1 MKGLEFD
8 EIGGLERGWL
18 ERERRF
24 EREIL
29 LVVQELE
36 GDKASGLDGFSMAF
50 FHHCWRVVERDVL
63 AVFEEFY

>member
-18 ERERRF
+18 ERRF

-29 LVVQELE
+29 LVCPRTIR
-36 GDKASGLDGFSMAF
+36 G
-50 FHHCWRVVERDVL
+50 
-63 AVFEEFY
+63 